1 MIGSKL
7 ITLIKRLHTIKI
19 NYINQLNY
27 KIKENFFGTEV
38 SPDNLLKGQ
47 TGSKRPFRKYYKK
60 KQDPKSLNYFYKT
73 LENEEIKNQN
83 FLSLQK
89 ATINLSISRNL
100 NSSNNEMNFSP
111 EKNKENLTTEDLNS
125 KAKSKLKS
133 EKNKKKISI
142 NLGKYNIINELFK
155 QNPKSNTIFGT
166 IRKDK
171 TKEKENEIKTENKI
185 SKRILET
192 TIIKIGKDSLSLK
205 EIGNRLRSSDS
216 PKNSY
221 LSIVK
226 NFNRTT
232 IYNYSKSLKFK
243 DKSVNKTDNIL
254 SLKNHKNFFS
264 QIDST
269 NNTENKLPRI
279 PINRYNNK
287 FENSKEKSK
296 TYKQRIKDKKIVLK
310 PLIISCKNKKYD
322 EYFKNLVNKKKNEFN
337 VILTDQNNLVFN

>member
-1 MIGSKL
+1 
-7 ITLIKRLHTIKI
+7 
-19 NYINQLNY
+19 
-27 KIKENFFGTEV
+27 
-38 SPDNLLKGQ
+38 
-47 TGSKRPFRKYYKK
+47 
-60 KQDPKSLNYFYKT
+60 
-73 LENEEIKNQN
+73 
-83 FLSLQK
+83 
-89 ATINLSISRNL
+89 
-100 NSSNNEMNFSP
+100 MNFSP
-111 EKNKENLTTEDLNS
+111 EKNKDNLTTEDLNS
-125 KAKSKLKS
+125 KSKNKLKS
-133 EKNKKKISI
+133 KKNKKKISI

>member
-1 MIGSKL
+1 M
-7 ITLIKRLHTIKI
+7 
-19 NYINQLNY
+19 
-27 KIKENFFGTEV
+27 
-38 SPDNLLKGQ
+38 
-47 TGSKRPFRKYYKK
+47 
-60 KQDPKSLNYFYKT
+60 
-73 LENEEIKNQN
+73 
-83 FLSLQK
+83 
-89 ATINLSISRNL
+89 
-100 NSSNNEMNFSP
+100 
-111 EKNKENLTTEDLNS
+111 
-125 KAKSKLKS
+125 
-133 EKNKKKISI
+133 
-142 NLGKYNIINELFK
+142 
-155 QNPKSNTIFGT
+155 
-166 IRKDK
+166 
-171 TKEKENEIKTENKI
+171 
-185 SKRILET
+185 ET

-279 PINRYNNK
+279 PVNRYNNK

-337 VILTDQNNLVFN
+337 VILTDQNNLFFN